1 MAKNKGRKKT
11 VVPAKPEGTPGT
23 PEAAKRQRT
32 RLHEQSAENDIK
44 YRGPISYQG
53 FQVLGWLCFV
63 CGAIGTVL
71 TIAIK
76 ADSSVTDQFM
86 KTSVTLKS
94 ISDLSLPFL
103 LIATFSRILAN
114 NDGYKKQLISSGGA
128 AAGIA
133 IASAFLFMRYGVG
146 AIGRVVTE
154 PDEVLP
160 TLTQMFRKSN
170 KEGFIAFNLFIDM
183 FLCTLTMY
191 FLNARPKKVFTGKK
205 VLIFRLFTLLPVAYE
220 AFALI
225 LKVRSSIG
233 VVTIP
238 FWMFPLLP
246 MKPPMSFAL
255 FLFLSLHMKGREQRY
270 RRNGK
275 SHQDY
280 LDFLKTNRNSLHFS
294 IYLAVAII
302 VAAVLDYVLM
312 MVLVSAQT
320 GMTREALQA
329 ATREAD
335 VVVMQY
341 LVGIE
346 KIGIGKTTIMAALAP
361 IMFLFSYNRVPKYKI
376 ISLLAPVMGI
386 VLSVLVFLE
395 GALAALSVLTEGRKI
410 DLTRLR
416 ELIKEIGTL
425 IKI

>member
-205 VLIFRLFTLLPVAYE
+205 VRIFRLFTLLPVAYE

-395 GALAALSVLTEGRKI
+395 GALAVLSVLTEGRKI